1 MHRNVTHTEMWL
13 RNPTRVRTAELR
25 KKKKKERGN
34 AYLRD

>member
-1 MHRNVTHTEMWL
+1 MHRNVTHIELL

-25 KKKKKERGN
+25 KKRKREAN